1 MGNIY
6 FDLNAK
12 GFGKKK
18 KKKKKK
24 KPSRNEPRA
33 AIKKRKLWYQL

>member
-18 KKKKKK
+18 KKNPLGMNQKPPLKKENYGISSK
-24 KPSRNEPRA
+24 
-33 AIKKRKLWYQL
+33 

>member
-24 KPSRNEPRA
+24 KKPLSE
-33 AIKKRKLWYQL
+33 

>member
-18 KKKKKK
+18 KKKKNPLGINQEPPLKK
-24 KPSRNEPRA
+24 ENYVISSK
-33 AIKKRKLWYQL
+33 

>member
-18 KKKKKK
+18 KKKKNPLGMNQEPPLKK
-24 KPSRNEPRA
+24 ENYGISSK
-33 AIKKRKLWYQL
+33 